1 MKKHLLRNVLW
12 CIVIFIL
19 CTLPVGDIVKTE
31 VTIPFFD
38 KIVHFL
44 MFYILGI
51 FVCSE
56 LIFQTEYSY
65 KTISLITILLV
76 GLYGGIIELLQNYIF
91 VYRSGDF
98 YDLLADVLGGI
109 LGVIMYPLLKK
120 YKEYLLSATK
130 LGKIKMLHK
139 IL

>member
-130 LGKIKMLHK
+130 LGKIKILHK